1 MNIFS
6 NNIPNRIK
14 QPSLCCIHCGKSYKK
29 RTNMEKHSV
38 ICELLHLSKKKKSST
53 KEYDDDD
60 DEHELLPPSQQK
72 MFQMLI
78 ELGQKYNKLEEKV
91 EEINKW
97 VIKKKK
103 KINVLEWLNV
113 NIKPTIYFDDI
124 LDKIIINDDDI
135 KFLFENS
142 FYDVLNEIFTRTI
155 CNNNNNNN
163 TNNINNNNSEDSPI
177 FAFVQKANMFYIY
190 DSDNVWI
197 ELTRERLIKF
207 LNKVHMKLFTA
218 FYEWK
223 KTRTIQIRGDPHLE
237 TTCDKTLIKLT
248 SIEFKQETTLS
259 KVRSQ
264 MYSLLKTDL
273 KALVEYEF
281 EF

>member
-1 MNIFS
+1 MNTFT

-38 ICELLHLSKKKKSST
+38 VCELLQLSKKKTSAT
-53 KEYDDDD
+53 KEE
-60 DEHELLPPSQQK
+60 DEELASLPSQQR

-97 VIKKKK
+97 VVKKKK
-103 KINVLEWLNV
+103 KINVLEWLNT
-113 NIKPTIYFDDI
+113 NIKSNIYFHDI
-124 LDKIIINDDDI
+124 LDKIIITNDDI

-142 FYDVLNEIFTRTI
+142 FYDVLHEIFTRTI
-155 CNNNNNNN
+155 YHSNPE
-163 TNNINNNNSEDSPI
+163 SEDNPI
-177 FAFVQKANMFYIY
+177 FAFVQKTNMFYIY
-190 DSDNVWI
+190 DSDNTWI

-207 LNKVHMKLFTA
+207 LNKVHMKVFTA

-223 KTRTIQIRGDPHLE
+223 KTRTSQIRGDPQLE
-237 TTCDKTLIKLT
+237 TACDKALIKL
-248 SIEFKQETTLS
+248 SNIDFKQETILS

-264 MYSLLKTDL
+264 MFTSLKTDL

>member
-1 MNIFS
+1 MNQFS

-14 QPSLCCIHCGKSYKK
+14 QPALCCIDCGKSYKN

-38 ICELLHLSKKKKSST
+38 VCELLQLSKKKTTAT
-53 KEYDDDD
+53 KEE
-60 DEHELLPPSQQK
+60 DEELVHLPSQQK

-97 VIKKKK
+97 VVKKKK
-103 KINVLEWLNV
+103 KINVLDWLNT
-113 NIKPTIYFDDI
+113 NIKPNIYFDTI
-124 LDKIIINDDDI
+124 LDKIHIDDDDI
-135 KFLFENS
+135 KFIFENS
-142 FYDVLNEIFTRTI
+142 FNDLLHEIFTRTI
-155 CNNNNNNN
+155 YN
-163 TNNINNNNSEDSPI
+163 TNPETQDNPI
-177 FAFVQKANMFYIY
+177 FAFVQKVNMFYIY
-190 DSDNVWI
+190 DSDNTWI
-197 ELTRERLIKF
+197 ELTRERLVKF
-207 LNKVHMKLFTA
+207 LNKVHMKVFTA

-223 KTRTIQIRGDPHLE
+223 KTRTIQIRSDDHLA
-237 TTCDKTLIKLT
+237 TKCDKTLIKLT

-259 KVRSQ
+259 KIRSQ
-264 MYSLLKTDL
+264 MFSRMKADL

>member
-1 MNIFS
+1 
-6 NNIPNRIK
+6 
-14 QPSLCCIHCGKSYKK
+14 
-29 RTNMEKHSV
+29 MERHTV
-38 ICELLHLSKKKKSST
+38 VCELLELSKKKTSAA
-53 KEYDDDD
+53 KEE
-60 DEHELLPPSQQK
+60 DEELACLPSQQR

-97 VIKKKK
+97 VVKKKK
-103 KINVLEWLNV
+103 KINVLEWLNA
-113 NIKPTIYFDDI
+113 NIKPTIYFHDI
-124 LDKIIINDDDI
+124 LDKIIITNDDI
-135 KFLFENS
+135 KFLLENS

-155 CNNNNNNN
+155 YHSNPEA
-163 TNNINNNNSEDSPI
+163 EDNPI
-177 FAFVQKANMFYIY
+177 FAFVQKTNMFYIY
-190 DSDNVWI
+190 DSDNTWI

-207 LNKVHMKLFTA
+207 LNKAHMKVFTA

-223 KTRTIQIRGDPHLE
+223 KTRTSQIRGDPQLE
-237 TTCDKTLIKLT
+237 SACDKALIKLT
-248 SIEFKQETTLS
+248 SIDFKQESTLS

-264 MYSLLKTDL
+264 LFSRMKTDL

>member
-1 MNIFS
+1 MNTFS

-29 RTNMEKHSV
+29 RTNMERHAV
-38 ICELLHLSKKKKSST
+38 VCELLQLSKKKKSAT
-53 KEYDDDD
+53 KEE
-60 DEHELLPPSQQK
+60 DEENDTELLAPPSQQR

-78 ELGQKYNKLEEKV
+78 ELGKKYNKLEEKV

-97 VIKKKK
+97 VVKKKK
-103 KINVLEWLNV
+103 KINVLDWLNA
-113 NIKPTIYFDDI
+113 NIKPNIFFDDI
-124 LDKIIINDDDI
+124 LNKIIITNDDI
-135 KFLFENS
+135 NFLLEKS

-155 CNNNNNNN
+155 YNSNPE
-163 TNNINNNNSEDSPI
+163 SEDNTI
-177 FAFVQKANMFYIY
+177 FAFVQKVNMFYIY
-190 DSDNVWI
+190 DSDNTWI

-207 LNKVHMKLFTA
+207 LNKVHMKVFTA

-223 KTRTIQIRGDPHLE
+223 KTRTSQIRGDPQLE
-237 TTCDKTLIKLT
+237 AACDKALIKL
-248 SIEFKQETTLS
+248 SNIDFKQETILS

-264 MYSLLKTDL
+264 MFASLKTDL